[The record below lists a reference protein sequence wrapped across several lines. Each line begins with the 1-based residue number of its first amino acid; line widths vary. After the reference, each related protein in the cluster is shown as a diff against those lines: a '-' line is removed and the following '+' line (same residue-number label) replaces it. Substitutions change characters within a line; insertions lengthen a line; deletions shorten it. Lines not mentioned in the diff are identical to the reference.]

1 MRGGSRSDRLASAGE
16 SAYLDDVIV
25 TKISQLQALMRAEKW
40 ADAIRFAAKFGDLGN
55 ARNAILSAKE
65 AVVRPE
71 FMRQLRKDPDAL
83 IAAGVEA
90 LRQRYPLR
98 PQ

>member
-1 MRGGSRSDRLASAGE
+1 MAGAADR
-16 SAYLDDVIV
+16 AYLDPVIV
-25 TKISQLQALMRAEKW
+25 TKLSQLQALMRAEKW
-40 ADAIRFAAKFGDLGN
+40 ADAIRFAAKFGDLGE

-71 FMRQLRKDPDAL
+71 FMRQLRKDPEAL

-90 LRQRYPLR
+90 LRQRYPMR